1 MRPFLAGQTMPLDGK
16 SLGNDENDYFGVG
29 VHLRLTDQSN
39 AELLFQH
46 P

>member
-1 MRPFLAGQTMPLDGK
+1 MRPILAGQTIPLDGK
-16 SLGNDENDYFGVG
+16 SQGNDENEQFCVG